1 MVEGNKE
8 QYDKMTRLALD
19 VLSDYGFYRFPL
31 DVFSLA
37 EKIGMKLIPYSTLT
51 LEQYMTLFHKYD
63 MDLGLTVPRLETGYI
78 VYNTY
83 YNDVDMQE
91 PRQRFTIAHEIKH
104 VVAGDFLKKEVTEN
118 DEALA
123 DFFAKSLLAPQ
134 AIIVQEGLSS
144 PEEYVERF
152 RISLQS
158 AEYCYSAVEN
168 RKSVYGKKFLFDYER
183 EFLETIKKIRLN
195 EKIHIKEKRIK
206 VVAAT
211 ITRLSG

>member
-1 MVEGNKE
+1 MVEEKR
-8 QYDKMTRLALD
+8 QFDVMTRLALD
-19 VLSDYGFYRFPL
+19 ILSDYGFFRFPL

-37 EKIGMKLIPYSTLT
+37 EKVGMKLIPYSTLT
-51 LEQYMTLFHKYD
+51 LERYMTLYHKYD
-63 MDLGLTVPRLETGYI
+63 MDLGLTVPRLENGYI

-104 VVAGDFLKKEVTEN
+104 VVSGDFRKEYLTER

-134 AIIVQEGLSS
+134 AIIVQEGLNS

-152 RISLQS
+152 HISLQS
-158 AEYCYSAVEN
+158 AELCYAAVEH
-168 RKSVYGKKFLFDYER
+168 RKSAFGEKHLFRYER
-183 EFLETIKKIRLN
+183 EFLERIR
-195 EKIHIKEKRIK
+195 
-206 VVAAT
+206 
-211 ITRLSG
+211 

>member
-1 MVEGNKE
+1 MVEVNKK

-19 VLSDYGFYRFPL
+19 VLSDYELFCFPL

-51 LEQYMTLFHKYD
+51 LEQYMTLYHKYD
-63 MDLGLTVPRLETGYI
+63 MNLGFTVSRSENGYI
-78 VYNTY
+78 EYDTY
-83 YNDVDMQE
+83 YNDVDIQE

-104 VVAGDFLKKEVTEN
+104 VVSGDCHKKYLTER

-134 AIIVQEGLSS
+134 AIIIQEGLSS

-152 RISLQS
+152 HISQQS
-158 AEYCYSAVEN
+158 AEYCCSATEH
-168 RKSVYGKKFLFDYER
+168 RKSAYGETFLFDYER
-183 EFLETIKKIRLN
+183 EFLERIR
-195 EKIHIKEKRIK
+195 KY
-206 VVAAT
+206 
-211 ITRLSG
+211 G